1 MIQEFAHVRSRRRS
15 RVDAAAL
22 ARGYADLLAP
32 LHSVDDG
39 DLQTGLD
46 LFVAHEGLGAF
57 DAVLAAAVLGSDHLR
72 TLVSADQTFGV
83 VDGLDLA
90 DPAAPPTWIGSA
102 SGGAGSAA

>member
-1 MIQEFAHVRSRRRS
+1 VIQEFAHVRSRRRS

-90 DPAAPPTWIGSA
+90 DPARAADLDRLGV
-102 SGGAGSAA
+102 GGRG